1 MKKKKASA
9 KTSDAVDIL
18 LSKGSDSEIGEMVR
32 EEYLNRAISS
42 QLFEL
47 RSRQKLTQK
56 ELALKVGT
64 TQSVIAR
71 LEDSNY
77 DGHSLNMLSR
87 IAKALGYTVVV
98 QFEPAGEADGVKI

>member
-1 MKKKKASA
+1 MRYNLGH
-9 KTSDAVDIL
+9 VNYRIL
-18 LSKGSDSEIGEMVR
+18 YS
-32 EEYLNRAISS
+32 RAISS

-87 IAKALGYTVVV
+87 IARVLGYTVVV
-98 QFEPAGEADGVKI
+98 QFEPAGEAGTARGGGSKTA